1 MRIAVIIIIVYL
13 YTTIAFS
20 CYEAWLVINDLTLL
34 DLSHELFFH
43 FVEKTHYMV
52 KIWLYLLFEVLWN
65 ALIWV
70 IIAIWLPLRSFS
82 ELVTFIESMYIFKRL
97 AQRSRHLLVQVLMMS
112 LMLPHSVIYELL
124 CASLLN
130 IVIKPRQVELI
141 HAEADKVEKGLDVVD
156 RGRIRV

>member
-1 MRIAVIIIIVYL
+1 M
-13 YTTIAFS
+13 
-20 CYEAWLVINDLTLL
+20 
-34 DLSHELFFH
+34 
-43 FVEKTHYMV
+43 
-52 KIWLYLLFEVLWN
+52 
-65 ALIWV
+65 
-70 IIAIWLPLRSFS
+70 
-82 ELVTFIESMYIFKRL
+82 
-97 AQRSRHLLVQVLMMS
+97 LVQVLMMS